1 MVRVGVIGCGYWGP
15 NLIRCFSE
23 AEGSTVE
30 ALATCGLCS
39 LPIA

>member
-1 MVRVGVIGCGYWGP
+1 MVRVGVSGCGYWGP

-30 ALATCGLCS
+30 GVSGLCS